1 MNAIDRIKKIGERW
15 FLTEPLLFAVYC
27 SHEFVEN
34 SAIEVPMRTG
44 NMKIEFAPKILDKI
58 ADDVLAEYLKIEMFR
73 ILLKHPYQRQ
83 PPFAAKALLTMA
95 SNITIADVYDVS
107 REVKKQ
113 MSGTEQKLPG
123 GLCFEE
129 YYNLLLQES
138 TPNSGKSG
146 GESQQSGD
154 KSGQDGDASSNS
166 GAQGNGGQDGNGS
179 GQGGDGSGADSSD
192 SRGSSGQNGGG
203 SKGKAR
209 GSSGQNNRGSSGQN
223 GGGSGGKGSGASGNF
238 DAGNGSQE
246 HRDSQI
252 SELWEDNEEAC
263 CSINEFIEVA
273 TASNNWGSVA
283 GKLQGLIKA
292 SLKVDMDYR
301 KMLSLFKTSVIS
313 SKRRLTRMRPNRR
326 AGFNAMGSR
335 YELSTNLLIAV
346 DVSGSVTDK
355 SLQFFFSVINR
366 LFKYGVEKL
375 DVLQFDAQIQGEIE
389 PLKKARKTVKI
400 MGRGGTSFQPA
411 ADYYCEHPEYDGLIY
426 FTDGYAPPPVFN
438 TKRPIDVLWV
448 ICSRQCY
455 AENAEWI
462 RKMKRNRVTF
472 IPRSE

>member
-1 MNAIDRIKKIGERW
+1 MNALDRIKKIGERW

-34 SAIEVPMRTG
+34 NAIDVPMRTG
-44 NMKIEFAPKILDKI
+44 NMKVEFAPKILDKI
-58 ADDVLAEYLKIEMFR
+58 ADDVLVEYLKIEMFR

-83 PPFAAKALLTMA
+83 PSFATKALLTMA
-95 SNITIADVYDVS
+95 SNMTIADVYDVS

-129 YYNLLLQES
+129 YYNLLKQNVP
-138 TPNSGKSG
+138 PNSGKSG
-146 GESQQSGD
+146 GEPQKTDSGSGRGD
-154 KSGQDGDASSNS
+154 KSEQGEGGRDGDGSQAD
-166 GAQGNGGQDGNGS
+166 AGQDGNGNGNGNDA
-179 GQGGDGSGADSSD
+179 GQEGGGNDGSSWQGK
-192 SRGSSGQNGGG
+192 SRGSSSRNG
-203 SKGKAR
+203 A
-209 GSSGQNNRGSSGQN
+209 
-223 GGGSGGKGSGASGNF
+223 GSGGGNGDASGRSHGKSGGKCN
-238 DAGNGSQE
+238 GNSQE
-246 HRDSQI
+246 QRDSQI

-263 CSINEFIEVA
+263 CDINEFIEVA
-273 TASNNWGSVA
+273 TASNNWGTVA

-326 AGFNAMGSR
+326 SGFDAMGSR

-346 DVSGSVTDK
+346 DVSGSVTDR

-411 ADYYCEHPEYDGLIY
+411 ADYYCEHHEYDGLIY
-426 FTDGYAPPPVFN
+426 FTDGYAPPPAFK

-455 AENAEWI
+455 MANSAWI
-462 RKMKRNRVTF
+462 RKIKRNRVTF

>member
-1 MNAIDRIKKIGERW
+1 MNALDRIKKIGERW

-34 SAIEVPMRTG
+34 NSIEVPMRTG

-83 PPFAAKALLTMA
+83 PPFATKALLTMA
-95 SNITIADVYDVS
+95 SNVTIADVYDVS

-113 MSGTEQKLPG
+113 MSGVELGLPD

-129 YYNLLLQES
+129 YYNLLLQS
-138 TPNSGKSG
+138 ATPNSGKSG
-146 GESQQSGD
+146 SESQQSGD
-154 KSGQDGDASSNS
+154 KSGQDGDGS
-166 GAQGNGGQDGNGS
+166 GNGNQEGGESGQ
-179 GQGGDGSGADSSD
+179 QGGDGSG
-192 SRGSSGQNGGG
+192 
-203 SKGKAR
+203 
-209 GSSGQNNRGSSGQN
+209 GSSGQNNRGSSGRD
-223 GGGSGGKGSGASGNF
+223 GGGSGGKGSGASGNSG
-238 DAGNGSQE
+238 AGNSQE

-263 CSINEFIEVA
+263 CNINEFIEVA
-273 TASNNWGSVA
+273 TASNNWGTVA

-313 SKRRLTRMRPNRR
+313 SRRRLTRMRPNRR
-326 AGFNAMGSR
+326 SGFDAMGSR

-346 DVSGSVTDK
+346 DVSGSVTDR

-366 LFKYGVEKL
+366 LFKYGIEKL
-375 DVLQFDAQIQGEIE
+375 DVLQFDATIQGEPE
-389 PLKKARKTVKI
+389 PLKKARRTVKI

-448 ICSRQCY
+448 ICSKQCY

>member
-1 MNAIDRIKKIGERW
+1 MNALDRIKKIGERW

-34 SAIEVPMRTG
+34 NSIDVPMRTG
-44 NMKIEFAPKILDKI
+44 NMKVEFSPKILDRI
-58 ADDVLAEYLKIEMFR
+58 ADDVLAEYMKIEMFR

-83 PPFAAKALLTMA
+83 PSFAAKALLTMA
-95 SNITIADVYDVS
+95 SNVTIADVYKVPPA
-107 REVKKQ
+107 VKKQ
-113 MSGTEQKLPG
+113 MSGAELKLPS

-129 YYNLLLQES
+129 YYNLLLQN
-138 TPNSGKSG
+138 TAPNSGKSG
-146 GESQQSGD
+146 DEPQKTDSGSGRGD
-154 KSGQDGDASSNS
+154 KSGQGEGGRDGD
-166 GAQGNGGQDGNGS
+166 D
-179 GQGGDGSGADSSD
+179 
-192 SRGSSGQNGGG
+192 
-203 SKGKAR
+203 
-209 GSSGQNNRGSSGQN
+209 
-223 GGGSGGKGSGASGNF
+223 SGASN
-238 DAGNGSQE
+238 SQE

-252 SELWEDNEEAC
+252 SELWEENEEAC
-263 CSINEFIEVA
+263 CNINEFIEVA

-313 SKRRLTRMRPNRR
+313 SRRRLTRMRPNRR
-326 AGFNAMGSR
+326 SGFDAMGSR

-346 DVSGSVTDK
+346 DVSGSVTDR

-455 AENAEWI
+455 MANSAWI
-462 RKMKRNRVTF
+462 RKIKRNRVTF

>member
-1 MNAIDRIKKIGERW
+1 MNALDRIKKIGERW

-44 NMKIEFAPKILDKI
+44 NMKVEFSPKILDRI
-58 ADDVLAEYLKIEMFR
+58 ADDVLAEYMKIEMFR

-146 GESQQSGD
+146 GESQKTDSGPGQGD
-154 KSGQDGDASSNS
+154 KSE
-166 GAQGNGGQDGNGS
+166 QGEGGQDGNGS
-179 GQGGDGSGADSSD
+179 GQEGDGESG
-192 SRGSSGQNGGG
+192 
-203 SKGKAR
+203 
-209 GSSGQNNRGSSGQN
+209 GSSGQNNRGSSGRD
-223 GGGSGGKGSGASGNF
+223 GGGSGGKGSGASGNSG
-238 DAGNGSQE
+238 AGNSQE
-246 HRDSQI
+246 HRNSQI

-273 TASNNWGSVA
+273 TASNNWGTVA

-326 AGFNAMGSR
+326 SGFDAMGSR

-346 DVSGSVTDK
+346 DVSGSVTDR

-411 ADYYCEHPEYDGLIY
+411 ADYYCGHPEYDGLIY

-455 AENAEWI
+455 AENSTWI
-462 RKMKRNRVTF
+462 RKIKRNRVTF

>member
-1 MNAIDRIKKIGERW
+1 MNALDRIKKIGERW

-34 SAIEVPMRTG
+34 NSIDVPMRTG
-44 NMKIEFAPKILDKI
+44 NMKVEFSPKILDRI
-58 ADDVLAEYLKIEMFR
+58 ADDVLAEYMKIEMFR

-83 PPFAAKALLTMA
+83 PSFATKALLTMA
-95 SNITIADVYDVS
+95 SNVTIADVYEVPPA
-107 REVKKQ
+107 VKKQ
-113 MSGTEQKLPG
+113 MSGAELKLPG

-129 YYNLLLQES
+129 YYNLLLQN
-138 TPNSGKSG
+138 TAPNSGKSG
-146 GESQQSGD
+146 DEPQKTDSGSGRGD
-154 KSGQDGDASSNS
+154 KSGQGEGGRDGD
-166 GAQGNGGQDGNGS
+166 D
-179 GQGGDGSGADSSD
+179 
-192 SRGSSGQNGGG
+192 
-203 SKGKAR
+203 
-209 GSSGQNNRGSSGQN
+209 
-223 GGGSGGKGSGASGNF
+223 SGASN
-238 DAGNGSQE
+238 SQE

-252 SELWEDNEEAC
+252 SELWEENEEAC
-263 CSINEFIEVA
+263 CNINEFIEVA

-313 SKRRLTRMRPNRR
+313 SRRRLTRMRPNRR
-326 AGFNAMGSR
+326 SGFDAMGSR

-346 DVSGSVTDK
+346 DVSGSVTDR

-455 AENAEWI
+455 MANSAWI
-462 RKMKRNRVTF
+462 RKIKRNRVTF
-472 IPRSE
+472 IPRNE

>member
-1 MNAIDRIKKIGERW
+1 MNVIERIKKIGERW

-34 SAIEVPMRTG
+34 NSIEVPMRTG

-83 PPFAAKALLTMA
+83 PSFATKALLTMA
-95 SNITIADVYDVS
+95 SNVTIADVYEVPPA
-107 REVKKQ
+107 VKKQ

-129 YYNLLLQES
+129 YYNLLLQNT

-146 GESQQSGD
+146 GESQKTDSGLGQGD
-154 KSGQDGDASSNS
+154 KSEQGED
-166 GAQGNGGQDGNGS
+166 AQGNGGQGGESAGQDGE
-179 GQGGDGSGADSSD
+179 
-192 SRGSSGQNGGG
+192 
-203 SKGKAR
+203 
-209 GSSGQNNRGSSGQN
+209 SSGQN
-223 GGGSGGKGSGASGNF
+223 GGGSGGKGSGASGNSG
-238 DAGNGSQE
+238 AGNSQE
-246 HRDSQI
+246 HRDTQI
-252 SELWEDNEEAC
+252 SEFWEDNEAAC
-263 CSINEFIEVA
+263 CNINEFIEVA

-301 KMLSLFKTSVIS
+301 KMLSLFKTSAIS
-313 SKRRLTRMRPNRR
+313 SRRRLTRMRPNRR
-326 AGFNAMGSR
+326 SGFNAMGSR

-346 DVSGSVTDK
+346 DVSGSVTDR

-375 DVLQFDAQIQGEIE
+375 DVLQFDAQIQSEIE
-389 PLKKARKTVKI
+389 SLKKARKTVKI

-426 FTDGYAPPPVFN
+426 FTDGYAPPPKFN

-455 AENAEWI
+455 MANSAWI
-462 RKMKRNRVTF
+462 RKIKRNRVTF

>member
-44 NMKIEFAPKILDKI
+44 NMKVEFAPKILDKI
-58 ADDVLAEYLKIEMFR
+58 ADDVLVEYLKIEMFR

-83 PPFAAKALLTMA
+83 PSFAAKALLTMA

-146 GESQQSGD
+146 GKPQKTDSGP
-154 KSGQDGDASSNS
+154 
-166 GAQGNGGQDGNGS
+166 
-179 GQGGDGSGADSSD
+179 GQGGGGNGVGQEGDASSD
-192 SRGSSGQNGGG
+192 SRGSSGQNGGS
-203 SKGKAR
+203 SKGKSR
-209 GSSGQNNRGSSGQN
+209 GSSGQNNRGSSGRD
-223 GGGSGGKGSGASGNF
+223 GGGSGGKGSGASGNSG
-238 DAGNGSQE
+238 AGKSQE

-273 TASNNWGSVA
+273 TASNNWGTVA

-326 AGFNAMGSR
+326 SGFDAMGSR

-346 DVSGSVTDK
+346 DVSGSVTDR

-389 PLKKARKTVKI
+389 PLKKARRTVKI

-411 ADYYCEHPEYDGLIY
+411 ADYYCGHPEYDGLIY

-455 AENAEWI
+455 AENSTWI
-462 RKMKRNRVTF
+462 RKIKRNRVTF

>member
-1 MNAIDRIKKIGERW
+1 MNALDRIKKIGERW

-27 SHEFVEN
+27 CHEFVEN
-34 SAIEVPMRTG
+34 NSIDVPMRTG
-44 NMKIEFAPKILDKI
+44 NMKVEFSPKILDRI
-58 ADDVLAEYLKIEMFR
+58 ADDVLAEYMKIEMFR

-83 PPFAAKALLTMA
+83 PSFAAKALLTMA
-95 SNITIADVYDVS
+95 SNVTIADVYEVS
-107 REVKKQ
+107 PAVKKQ
-113 MSGTEQKLPG
+113 MSGAELKLPG

-129 YYNLLLQES
+129 YYNLLLQN
-138 TPNSGKSG
+138 TAPNSGKSG
-146 GESQQSGD
+146 DEPQKTDSGLGQGNKSEQGED
-154 KSGQDGDASSNS
+154 
-166 GAQGNGGQDGNGS
+166 AQGNGGLDGDDSGNGNQEGGES
-179 GQGGDGSGADSSD
+179 GQQGGDGESG
-192 SRGSSGQNGGG
+192 GSSG
-203 SKGKAR
+203 R
-209 GSSGQNNRGSSGQN
+209 N
-223 GGGSGGKGSGASGNF
+223 GGGSG
-238 DAGNGSQE
+238 AGNSQE
-246 HRDSQI
+246 HRDSQV

-263 CSINEFIEVA
+263 CNINEFIEVA
-273 TASNNWGSVA
+273 TASNNWGTVA

-301 KMLSLFKTSVIS
+301 KMLSFFKTSVIS

-326 AGFNAMGSR
+326 SGFDAMGSR

-346 DVSGSVTDK
+346 DVSGSVTDR

-426 FTDGYAPPPVFN
+426 FTDGYATPPVFS

-455 AENAEWI
+455 MANSAWI
-462 RKMKRNRVTF
+462 RKIKRNRVTF

>member
-34 SAIEVPMRTG
+34 NLIDVPMRTG
-44 NMKIEFAPKILDKI
+44 NMKVEFSPKILDKI
-58 ADDVLAEYLKIEMFR
+58 ADDVLVEYMKIEMFR

-107 REVKKQ
+107 REVKMQ
-113 MSGTEQKLPG
+113 MSGTELGLPG

-129 YYNLLLQES
+129 YYNLLLQNAA
-138 TPNSGKSG
+138 PNSGKSG
-146 GESQQSGD
+146 GEPQQSDD
-154 KSGQDGDASSNS
+154 KSEQGED
-166 GAQGNGGQDGNGS
+166 AQGNGAQGGESAGQDGESFG
-179 GQGGDGSGADSSD
+179 
-192 SRGSSGQNGGG
+192 RNGGG
-203 SKGKAR
+203 SD
-209 GSSGQNNRGSSGQN
+209 GSSGGQ
-223 GGGSGGKGSGASGNF
+223 G
-238 DAGNGSQE
+238 AGNSQE
-246 HRDSQI
+246 QRDSQI
-252 SELWEDNEEAC
+252 SELWEENEEAC

-273 TASNNWGSVA
+273 TESNTWGSIP

-313 SKRRLTRMRPNRR
+313 SRRRLTRMRPNRR
-326 AGFNAMGSR
+326 FGFDAMGSR

-411 ADYYCEHPEYDGLIY
+411 ADHYCEHPEYDGLIY
-426 FTDGYAPPPVFN
+426 FTDGYAPPPKFN

-448 ICSRQCY
+448 LCSRQCY
-455 AENAEWI
+455 EKSGEWI
-462 RKMKRNRVTF
+462 RSMKRNRVTF

>member
-1 MNAIDRIKKIGERW
+1 MNVIERIKKIGERW

-27 SHEFVEN
+27 SHEFEEN
-34 SAIEVPMRTG
+34 NSIDVPMRTG
-44 NMKIEFAPKILDKI
+44 NMKVEFSPKILDRI
-58 ADDVLAEYLKIEMFR
+58 ADDVLVEYMKIEMFR

-83 PPFAAKALLTMA
+83 PSFAAKALLTMA
-95 SNITIADVYDVS
+95 SNVTIADVYEVS
-107 REVKKQ
+107 PAVKKQ
-113 MSGTEQKLPG
+113 MSGTELKLPG

-129 YYNLLLQES
+129 YYNLLLQNT

-146 GESQQSGD
+146 GEPQQSGD
-154 KSGQDGDASSNS
+154 KFKRDGDGSNDSDNAGQDGDGES
-166 GAQGNGGQDGNGS
+166 G
-179 GQGGDGSGADSSD
+179 
-192 SRGSSGQNGGG
+192 GSSG
-203 SKGKAR
+203 R
-209 GSSGQNNRGSSGQN
+209 D
-223 GGGSGGKGSGASGNF
+223 GGSGGKGSGVSGNSG
-238 DAGNGSQE
+238 AGNSQE

-263 CSINEFIEVA
+263 CGINEFIEVA

-326 AGFNAMGSR
+326 SGFDAMGSR

-346 DVSGSVTDK
+346 DVSGSVTDR

-375 DVLQFDAQIQGEIE
+375 DVLQFDAKIQGEIE

-426 FTDGYAPPPVFN
+426 FTDGYSPPPVFN

-455 AENAEWI
+455 AENAAWI
-462 RKMKRNRVTF
+462 RKIKRNRVTF
-472 IPRSE
+472 IPRTE

>member
-1 MNAIDRIKKIGERW
+1 MNVIERVKKIGERW

-34 SAIEVPMRTG
+34 NSIDVPMRTG
-44 NMKIEFAPKILDKI
+44 NMKVEFSPKILDGI
-58 ADDVLAEYLKIEMFR
+58 ADDMLVEYMKIEMFR

-83 PPFAAKALLTMA
+83 PSFATKALLTMA
-95 SNITIADVYDVS
+95 SNVTIADVYEVS
-107 REVKKQ
+107 PAVKKQ
-113 MSGTEQKLPG
+113 MSGMELKLPG

-138 TPNSGKSG
+138 TPNSGKSS
-146 GESQQSGD
+146 GEPQKTDSGLGQGD
-154 KSGQDGDASSNS
+154 KSRQGEGGQGDGS
-166 GAQGNGGQDGNGS
+166 QDGNGS
-179 GQGGDGSGADSSD
+179 G
-192 SRGSSGQNGGG
+192 NGN
-203 SKGKAR
+203 
-209 GSSGQNNRGSSGQN
+209 QE
-223 GGGSGGKGSGASGNF
+223 GGGSGGKGSGASGNSG
-238 DAGNGSQE
+238 AGNSQE
-246 HRDSQI
+246 QRDSQI

-313 SKRRLTRMRPNRR
+313 SRRRLTRMRPNRR
-326 AGFNAMGSR
+326 SGFEAMGSR

-346 DVSGSVTDK
+346 DVSGSVTDR

-375 DVLQFDAQIQGEIE
+375 DVLQFDAKIQGEIE

-455 AENAEWI
+455 MANSAWI
-462 RKMKRNRVTF
+462 RKIKRNRVTF

>member
-1 MNAIDRIKKIGERW
+1 MSALDRIKKIGERW

-34 SAIEVPMRTG
+34 NSIEVPMRTG
-44 NMKIEFAPKILDKI
+44 NMKVEFAPKILDRI
-58 ADDVLAEYLKIEMFR
+58 ADDMLAEYMKIEMFR

-83 PPFAAKALLTMA
+83 PSFAAKALLTMA

-113 MSGTEQKLPG
+113 MSGTEQKFPS

-129 YYNLLLQES
+129 YYNLLLQNS
-138 TPNSGKSG
+138 TPNSGKSSGEPQKTDSGSGRGDKSKQGG
-146 GESQQSGD
+146 GESGQQ
-154 KSGQDGDASSNS
+154 
-166 GAQGNGGQDGNGS
+166 
-179 GQGGDGSGADSSD
+179 GSGANSGDASSD
-192 SRGSSGQNGGG
+192 SRGSSGQND
-203 SKGKAR
+203 
-209 GSSGQNNRGSSGQN
+209 GSSGDGSQSGD
-223 GGGSGGKGSGASGNF
+223 S
-238 DAGNGSQE
+238 NGSQGDSNGNISSGAGNSQE
-246 HRDSQI
+246 QRDSQV

-263 CSINEFIEVA
+263 CKINEFIEVA
-273 TASNNWGSVA
+273 TASNNWGTVA

-313 SKRRLTRMRPNRR
+313 SRRRLTRMRPNRR
-326 AGFNAMGSR
+326 SGFDAMGSR

-346 DVSGSVTDK
+346 DVSGSVTDR

-375 DVLQFDAQIQGEIE
+375 DVLQFDAQIQGDIE

-411 ADYYCEHPEYDGLIY
+411 ADYYCDHPEYDGLIY
-426 FTDGYAPPPVFN
+426 FTDGYAPPPTFN

-455 AENAEWI
+455 AENSTWI
-462 RKMKRNRVTF
+462 RKIKRNRVTF

>member
-1 MNAIDRIKKIGERW
+1 MNVIERIKKSGERW

-34 SAIEVPMRTG
+34 NSIDVPMRTG
-44 NMKIEFAPKILDKI
+44 NMKVEFSPKILDRI
-58 ADDVLAEYLKIEMFR
+58 ADDVLAEYMKIEMFR

-83 PPFAAKALLTMA
+83 PSFAAKALLTMA
-95 SNITIADVYDVS
+95 SNVTIADVYEVS

-113 MSGTEQKLPG
+113 MSGTEQKLPD

-129 YYNLLLQES
+129 YYNLLLQN
-138 TPNSGKSG
+138 TAPNSGKSG
-146 GESQQSGD
+146 DEPQQSGD
-154 KSGQDGDASSNS
+154 KSGQGDGGSDESSQDGDGENA
-166 GAQGNGGQDGNGS
+166 GQDGENG
-179 GQGGDGSGADSSD
+179 
-192 SRGSSGQNGGG
+192 GSSG
-203 SKGKAR
+203 R
-209 GSSGQNNRGSSGQN
+209 N
-223 GGGSGGKGSGASGNF
+223 GGGSGGKGSGASGNSG
-238 DAGNGSQE
+238 AGNSQE

-252 SELWEDNEEAC
+252 SELWEENEEAC

-313 SKRRLTRMRPNRR
+313 SRRRLTRMRPNRR
-326 AGFNAMGSR
+326 SGFDAMGSR

-346 DVSGSVTDK
+346 DVSGSVSDR

-426 FTDGYAPPPVFN
+426 FTDGYATPPVFN

-455 AENAEWI
+455 AENSTWI
-462 RKMKRNRVTF
+462 RKIKRNRVTF

>member
-1 MNAIDRIKKIGERW
+1 MNALDRIKKIGERW

-44 NMKIEFAPKILDKI
+44 NMKVEFAPKILDKI
-58 ADDVLAEYLKIEMFR
+58 ADDVLAEYMKIEMFR

-146 GESQQSGD
+146 GESQKTDSGSGRGD
-154 KSGQDGDASSNS
+154 KSE
-166 GAQGNGGQDGNGS
+166 QGEGGQDGNGS
-179 GQGGDGSGADSSD
+179 GQEGDGESG
-192 SRGSSGQNGGG
+192 
-203 SKGKAR
+203 
-209 GSSGQNNRGSSGQN
+209 GSSGQNNRGSSGRD
-223 GGGSGGKGSGASGNF
+223 GGGSGGKGSGASGNSG
-238 DAGNGSQE
+238 AGKSQE

-273 TASNNWGSVA
+273 TASNNWGTVA

-326 AGFNAMGSR
+326 SGFDAMGSR

-346 DVSGSVTDK
+346 DVSGSVTDR

>member
-1 MNAIDRIKKIGERW
+1 MNALDRIKKIGERW

-34 SAIEVPMRTG
+34 NSIDVPMRTG
-44 NMKIEFAPKILDKI
+44 NMKVEFSPKILDKI
-58 ADDVLAEYLKIEMFR
+58 ADDVLAEYMKIEMFR

-113 MSGTEQKLPG
+113 MSGVELGLPG

-129 YYNLLLQES
+129 YYNLLLQNAA
-138 TPNSGKSG
+138 PNSGKSG
-146 GESQQSGD
+146 GEPQQSDD
-154 KSGQDGDASSNS
+154 KFEQGED
-166 GAQGNGGQDGNGS
+166 AQGNGGQGGESAGQDGE
-179 GQGGDGSGADSSD
+179 
-192 SRGSSGQNGGG
+192 SSGRNGGG
-203 SKGKAR
+203 SD
-209 GSSGQNNRGSSGQN
+209 GSPGGQG
-223 GGGSGGKGSGASGNF
+223 
-238 DAGNGSQE
+238 AGNSQE
-246 HRDSQI
+246 QRDSQI

-273 TASNNWGSVA
+273 TESNTWGSIP

-326 AGFNAMGSR
+326 FGFDAMGSR

-426 FTDGYAPPPVFN
+426 VTDGYAPPPKFS

-448 ICSRQCY
+448 LCSRQCY
-455 AENAEWI
+455 EKSGGWI
-462 RKMKRNRVTF
+462 RNMKRNRVTF

>member
-1 MNAIDRIKKIGERW
+1 MNALDRIKKIGERW

-34 SAIEVPMRTG
+34 NSIEVPMRTG
-44 NMKIEFAPKILDKI
+44 NMKIEFSPKILDKI
-58 ADDVLAEYLKIEMFR
+58 ADGVLAEYMKIEMFR

-107 REVKKQ
+107 CEVKKQ

-129 YYNLLLQES
+129 YYNLLLQNT

-154 KSGQDGDASSNS
+154 KSRQDGDGS
-166 GAQGNGGQDGNGS
+166 GNGNQEDGESGQ
-179 GQGGDGSGADSSD
+179 QGGDGSGGSSGDASGD
-192 SRGSSGQNGGG
+192 SRGNGSG
-203 SKGKAR
+203 SKGK
-209 GSSGQNNRGSSGQN
+209 SRGSSGQN
-223 GGGSGGKGSGASGNF
+223 GGGSGGKGSGASGNSG
-238 DAGNGSQE
+238 AGNSQE

-252 SELWEDNEEAC
+252 SELWEDNEETC
-263 CSINEFIEVA
+263 CNINEFIEVA
-273 TASNNWGSVA
+273 TASNNWGTVA

-313 SKRRLTRMRPNRR
+313 SRRRLTRMRPNRR
-326 AGFNAMGSR
+326 SGFDAMGSR

-346 DVSGSVTDK
+346 DVSGSVTDR

-448 ICSRQCY
+448 ICSKQCY

>member
-1 MNAIDRIKKIGERW
+1 MNVIDRIKKIGERW
-15 FLTEPLLFAVYC
+15 FLTELLLFSVYC

-34 SAIEVPMRTG
+34 NSIDVPMRTG
-44 NMKIEFAPKILDKI
+44 NMKVEFAPKILDRI
-58 ADDVLAEYLKIEMFR
+58 ADDVLVEYLKIEMFR

-83 PPFAAKALLTMA
+83 PSFAERALLTKA
-95 SNITIADVYDVS
+95 SNVTIADVYDIS
-107 REVKKQ
+107 REIKMQ
-113 MSGTEQKLPG
+113 MSGAELKFPS

-129 YYNLLLQES
+129 YYNLLLQKMP
-138 TPNSGKSG
+138 PNSGKSG
-146 GESQQSGD
+146 GKPQQSGD
-154 KSGQDGDASSNS
+154 KSEQDGE
-166 GAQGNGGQDGNGS
+166 GS
-179 GQGGDGSGADSSD
+179 GDGSQADAGQEGGESGQREGEGSQSGD
-192 SRGSSGQNGGG
+192 ESGSRGENGGNG
-203 SKGKAR
+203 V
-209 GSSGQNNRGSSGQN
+209 GSS
-223 GGGSGGKGSGASGNF
+223 
-238 DAGNGSQE
+238 QE
-246 HRDSQI
+246 QRDSQV

-273 TASNNWGSVA
+273 TESNTWGSIP

-313 SKRRLTRMRPNRR
+313 SRRRLTRMRPNRR
-326 AGFNAMGSR
+326 FGFDAMGSR

-346 DVSGSVTDK
+346 DVSGSVTDR

-389 PLKKARKTVKI
+389 PLKKARRTVKI
-400 MGRGGTSFQPA
+400 MGRGGTNFQPA
-411 ADYYCEHPEYDGLIY
+411 ADYYCEHPKYDGLIY
-426 FTDGYAPPPVFN
+426 FTDGYAQPPVFN

-448 ICSRQCY
+448 LCSRQCY
-455 AENAEWI
+455 TANSAWI
-462 RKMKRNRVTF
+462 RNMKRNRVTF

>member
-1 MNAIDRIKKIGERW
+1 MDALDRIKRIGERW

-34 SAIEVPMRTG
+34 NSIDVPMRTG
-44 NMKIEFAPKILDKI
+44 NMKVEFSPKVLDKI
-58 ADDVLAEYLKIEMFR
+58 ADDVLQEYLKVEMFR

-83 PPFAAKALLTMA
+83 PPFAEKALLTCA

-113 MSGTEQKLPG
+113 MSGMEMKFPR

-129 YYNLLLQES
+129 YYNLLKQNA

-146 GESQQSGD
+146 GEQKTDSGAGQGEGGQGENGEGD
-154 KSGQDGDASSNS
+154 KSGQGGAGTDNNDGGADNGSQDGNASSNS
-166 GAQGNGGQDGNGS
+166 GAQGNSGGGS
-179 GQGGDGSGADSSD
+179 GQD

-203 SKGKAR
+203 SGKSRGNKGA
-209 GSSGQNNRGSSGQN
+209 GTPHQSQANL
-223 GGGSGGKGSGASGNF
+223 
-238 DAGNGSQE
+238 DAQV
-246 HRDSQI
+246 
-252 SELWEDNEEAC
+252 SELWDEDEAAC
-263 CSINEFIEVA
+263 CDINGFIENA
-273 TASNNWGSVA
+273 QAGNTWGTIP

-313 SKRRLTRMRPNRR
+313 SRRRLTRMRPNRR
-326 AGFNAMGSR
+326 AGFDAMGSR

-346 DVSGSVTDK
+346 DVSGSVSDK

-366 LFKYGVEKL
+366 LFKYGIEKL
-375 DVLQFDAQIQGEIE
+375 DVLQFDAAIQGEPE
-389 PLKKARKTVKI
+389 PLKKARRTVKI

-462 RKMKRNRVTF
+462 RKIKRNRVTF

>member
-1 MNAIDRIKKIGERW
+1 MNALDRIKKIGERW

-44 NMKIEFAPKILDKI
+44 NMKVEFSPKILDKI
-58 ADDVLAEYLKIEMFR
+58 ADDVLAEYMKIEMFR

-113 MSGTEQKLPG
+113 MSGMEQKLPG

-129 YYNLLLQES
+129 YYNLLLQS
-138 TPNSGKSG
+138 ATPNSGKSG
-146 GESQQSGD
+146 GEPQKKDSGPGQGD
-154 KSGQDGDASSNS
+154 KSE
-166 GAQGNGGQDGNGS
+166 QGEGGQDGNGS
-179 GQGGDGSGADSSD
+179 GQGGDGESG
-192 SRGSSGQNGGG
+192 
-203 SKGKAR
+203 
-209 GSSGQNNRGSSGQN
+209 GSSGQNNHGSSGRD
-223 GGGSGGKGSGASGNF
+223 GGGSGGKGSGASGNSG
-238 DAGNGSQE
+238 AGNSQE

-273 TASNNWGSVA
+273 TASNNWGTVA

-313 SKRRLTRMRPNRR
+313 SRRRLTRMRPNRR
-326 AGFNAMGSR
+326 SGFDAMGSR

-346 DVSGSVTDK
+346 DVSGSVTDR

-375 DVLQFDAQIQGEIE
+375 DVLQFDAKIQGDIE
-389 PLKKARKTVKI
+389 PLKKARKTVKV

-448 ICSRQCY
+448 ICSKQCY
-455 AENAEWI
+455 AENSTWI
-462 RKMKRNRVTF
+462 RKIKRNRVTF

>member
-1 MNAIDRIKKIGERW
+1 MNALDRIKKSGERW

-34 SAIEVPMRTG
+34 NSIDVPMRTG
-44 NMKIEFAPKILDKI
+44 NMKVEFSPKILDRI
-58 ADDVLAEYLKIEMFR
+58 ADDVLAEYMKIEMFR

-83 PPFAAKALLTMA
+83 PSFAVKALLTMA
-95 SNITIADVYDVS
+95 SNVTIADVYEVS
-107 REVKKQ
+107 PAVKKQ
-113 MSGTEQKLPG
+113 MSGTEQKLPS

-129 YYNLLLQES
+129 YYNLLLQS
-138 TPNSGKSG
+138 ATPNSGKFG
-146 GESQQSGD
+146 GESQKTDSGSGRGD
-154 KSGQDGDASSNS
+154 KSGQDGDGS
-166 GAQGNGGQDGNGS
+166 GAGNQEGCQSGQ
-179 GQGGDGSGADSSD
+179 QGGDGSGADSGDASGD
-192 SRGSSGQNGGG
+192 SRGSSG
-203 SKGKAR
+203 R
-209 GSSGQNNRGSSGQN
+209 D
-223 GGGSGGKGSGASGNF
+223 GGGSGGKGSGASGNSG
-238 DAGNGSQE
+238 AGNSQE

-252 SELWEDNEEAC
+252 SELWEENEEAC
-263 CSINEFIEVA
+263 CNINEFIEVA
-273 TASNNWGSVA
+273 TASNNWGSIA

-313 SKRRLTRMRPNRR
+313 SRRRLTRMRPNRR
-326 AGFNAMGSR
+326 SGFDAMGSR

-346 DVSGSVTDK
+346 DVSGSVTDR

-455 AENAEWI
+455 MANSAWI
-462 RKMKRNRVTF
+462 RKIKRNRVTF